1 MAGMEGF
8 EPSSQGV
15 WSRIL
20 DLNQYTV
27 ETVFKLIHRIL
38 LELILESPLPY
49 RVATPLYIF
58 PQLVVPIRPSRTPY
72 LSAILYSLKAF
83 RLKGVLIY
91 LSSFKLLRN
100 WSRRRE
106 SNPHPRPRKPLF
118 SPLNY
123 FCKVDLSLNH
133 ILSIPHTLHLVN
145 YFLKFL
151 LKNF

>member
-49 RVATPLYIF
+49 RLATPLYIF
-58 PQLVVPIRPSRTPY
+58 P
-72 LSAILYSLKAF
+72 
-83 RLKGVLIY
+83 
-91 LSSFKLLRN
+91 
-100 WSRRRE
+100 
-106 SNPHPRPRKPLF
+106 
-118 SPLNY
+118 
-123 FCKVDLSLNH
+123 
-133 ILSIPHTLHLVN
+133 
-145 YFLKFL
+145 
-151 LKNF
+151 

>member
-49 RVATPLYIF
+49 RLATPLLGREGWGQI
-58 PQLVVPIRPSRTPY
+58 PSLSFCGVGKGTRTLDTRNHNP
-72 LSAILYSLKAF
+72 
-83 RLKGVLIY
+83 VL
-91 LSSFKLLRN
+91 
-100 WSRRRE
+100 
-106 SNPHPRPRKPLF
+106 
-118 SPLNY
+118 
-123 FCKVDLSLNH
+123 
-133 ILSIPHTLHLVN
+133 
-145 YFLKFL
+145 
-151 LKNF
+151 